1 MNFEFFGSTQIVF
14 GCGALSQLGGMAK
27 SCGKNA
33 IVVTGSGSINALQ
46 LTDLLADQ
54 GLSFTQFKV
63 VGEPSI
69 LVAKQAASLAKE
81 ANADFVIGF
90 GGGSVIDCAKAVSA
104 MITNPGTL
112 LDYLEVVGKNQP
124 LIRPGAPVIAIPTT
138 AGTGSEVTRNSV
150 LSVPGEKVKV
160 SLRSVNILP
169 RIALVD
175 PYLTVTMP
183 PSVTA
188 SSGMD
193 AFTQLLESYL
203 TPRATIITDQ
213 LAIVGLE
220 HIARSILQAYQ
231 DGQDIKAREDMS
243 LGSLLSGMTLTNA
256 GLGVVHGFAGP
267 IGGLY
272 NAPHGTIC
280 ASLLASSMKINLSIL
295 QKLDPHHPALSRFIE
310 VSRILTGNK
319 QAKVEDG
326 LVWITSISK
335 KLDIPRLSS
344 LGIKKSDFD
353 LIIEK
358 SSRSSSMKGNPVQL
372 SREDLYQILEDAL

>member
-1 MNFEFFGSTQIVF
+1 MNFEFFGSTQIIF
-14 GCGALSQLGGMAK
+14 GCGALSQLGGVAK

-33 IVVTGSGSINALQ
+33 FVVTGSGSINAQHLMN
-46 LTDLLADQ
+46 LLADQ
-54 GLSFTQFKV
+54 GLTFTQFKV
-63 VGEPSI
+63 TGEPSI
-69 LVAKQAASLAKE
+69 LVAEQAASFARA
-81 ANADFVIGF
+81 ANCDFVIGF

-104 MITNPGTL
+104 MITNPGAL
-112 LDYLEVVGKNQP
+112 LDYLEVVGQNQP

-175 PYLTVTMP
+175 PNLTITMP

-203 TPRATIITDQ
+203 SPRANKITDQ
-213 LAIVGLE
+213 LAIIGIE
-220 HIARSILQAYQ
+220 HIARSMLQAYQ
-231 DGQDIKAREDMS
+231 NGQDINAREDMS

-280 ASLLASSMKINLSIL
+280 ASLLPSSMKINLGAL
-295 QKLDPHHPALSRFIE
+295 QKSDPRHPALKRFRE
-310 VSRILTGNK
+310 VSMILTGNK
-319 QAKVEDG
+319 QAKAEDG
-326 LVWITSISK
+326 LVWITSLSK
-335 KLDIPRLSS
+335 KLNIPRLSS
-344 LGIKKSDFD
+344 LGINESDFP

-372 SREDLYQILEDAL
+372 SREDLYQILTEAL